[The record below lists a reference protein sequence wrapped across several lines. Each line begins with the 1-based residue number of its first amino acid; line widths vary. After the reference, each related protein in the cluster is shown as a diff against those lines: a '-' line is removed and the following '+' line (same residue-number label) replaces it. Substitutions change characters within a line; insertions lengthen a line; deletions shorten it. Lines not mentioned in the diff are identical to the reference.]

1 MEEAFTIDYNET
13 LLLSVAGGLF
23 LIQVIYYAS
32 LYLRIPRRR
41 KAVEQGDIAF
51 QTDCPPLSVILYARE
66 ACEELKRNLPALL
79 AQDYPTFEVIVI
91 TDFAQKPEEIDIERA
106 ERAKVRAEE
115 RLREKE
121 SQIEFARSQAELA
134 RAMARLKVAKRK
146 RNGRS

>member
-1 MEEAFTIDYNET
+1 MNTFKLQVVALDKLFYDGVCEALTIPAVDGEKGV
-13 LLLSVAGGLF
+13 LAGHEPVVMAITAGEMRYT
-23 LIQVIYYAS
+23 VEG
-32 LYLRIPRRR
+32 
-41 KAVEQGDIAF
+41 KEHDAVVGCGFAEITND
-51 QTDCPPLSVILYARE
+51 
-66 ACEELKRNLPALL
+66 K
-79 AQDYPTFEVIVI
+79 VIVI

-115 RLREKE
+115 RFREKE

>member
-1 MEEAFTIDYNET
+1 MNTFKLQVVALDKLFYDVVCEALTIPAVDGEKGV
-13 LLLSVAGGLF
+13 LAGHEPVVMAITAGEMRYT
-23 LIQVIYYAS
+23 VEG
-32 LYLRIPRRR
+32 
-41 KAVEQGDIAF
+41 KEHDAVVGCGFAEITND
-51 QTDCPPLSVILYARE
+51 
-66 ACEELKRNLPALL
+66 K
-79 AQDYPTFEVIVI
+79 VIVI

>member
-1 MEEAFTIDYNET
+1 MNTFK
-13 LLLSVAGGLF
+13 LQVVALDKLF
-23 LIQVIYYAS
+23 YD
-32 LYLRIPRRR
+32 
-41 KAVEQGDIAF
+41 G
-51 QTDCPPLSVILYARE
+51 
-66 ACEELKRNLPALL
+66 ACEALTIPAVDGEKGVL
-79 AQDYPTFEVIVI
+79 AGHEPVVMAITAGEMRYTVEGKEHDAVVGCGFAEITNDKVIVI

>member
-1 MEEAFTIDYNET
+1 MNTFKLQVVALDKLFYDGVCEALTIP
-13 LLLSVAGGLF
+13 SVDGEKGVLAGHEPVVMAITAGEMRYT
-23 LIQVIYYAS
+23 VEG
-32 LYLRIPRRR
+32 
-41 KAVEQGDIAF
+41 KEHDAVVGCGFAEITND
-51 QTDCPPLSVILYARE
+51 
-66 ACEELKRNLPALL
+66 K
-79 AQDYPTFEVIVI
+79 VIVI

>member
-1 MEEAFTIDYNET
+1 MNTFKLQVVGLDKLFYDGVCEALTIPAVDGEKGV
-13 LLLSVAGGLF
+13 LAGHEPVVMAITAGEMRYT
-23 LIQVIYYAS
+23 VEG
-32 LYLRIPRRR
+32 
-41 KAVEQGDIAF
+41 KEHDAVVGCGFAEITND
-51 QTDCPPLSVILYARE
+51 
-66 ACEELKRNLPALL
+66 K
-79 AQDYPTFEVIVI
+79 VIVI